1 MMINAIQITKSYK
14 NGDSKL
20 KVLNR
25 ISIKIDSGEII
36 TIMGQSG
43 AGKST
48 LLHILGT
55 LDYPD
60 KGKIE
65 LNGLNINNYNKK
77 ELSLFRNQEIGFVF
91 QSHHLIPELTVFE
104 NILVPSWIYGRGNE
118 SIKYAE
124 FLLEFVGLIDKKKLY
139 PVQLSGGERSRIS
152 ILRAIINRPSVIL
165 ADEPTGNL
173 DIHNSRLLIEL
184 FIKINKDFN
193 QSILISTHDYDVAKI
208 GDKKFILDNGHLKK
222 RE

>member
-1 MMINAIQITKSYK
+1 MINAIQITKSYK

-60 KGKIE
+60 KGEIE
-65 LNGLNINNYNKK
+65 LNGLNINKYNKK

-139 PVQLSGGERSRIS
+139 PGQLSGGERSRIS

-184 FIKINKDFN
+184 FVKINKDFN

>member
-1 MMINAIQITKSYK
+1 MINAIQITKSYK

>member
-1 MMINAIQITKSYK
+1 MINAIQITKSYK

-139 PVQLSGGERSRIS
+139 PGQLSGGERSRIS

>member
-1 MMINAIQITKSYK
+1 MINAIQITKSYK

-184 FIKINKDFN
+184 FVKINKDFN

>member
-1 MMINAIQITKSYK
+1 MINAIQITKSYK

-65 LNGLNINNYNKK
+65 LNGLNINKYNKK

-139 PVQLSGGERSRIS
+139 PGQLSGGERSRIS

-184 FIKINKDFN
+184 FVKINKDFN

>member
-1 MMINAIQITKSYK
+1 MINAIQITKSYK

-60 KGKIE
+60 KGEIE

-139 PVQLSGGERSRIS
+139 PGQLSGGERSRIS

-184 FIKINKDFN
+184 FVKINKDFN

>member
-1 MMINAIQITKSYK
+1 MINAIQITKSYK

-60 KGKIE
+60 KGEIE
-65 LNGLNINNYNKK
+65 LNGLNINKYNKK

-184 FIKINKDFN
+184 FVKINKDFN

>member
-1 MMINAIQITKSYK
+1 MINAIQITKSYK

-65 LNGLNINNYNKK
+65 LNGLNINKYNKK

-139 PVQLSGGERSRIS
+139 PGQLSGGERSRIS
-152 ILRAIINRPSVIL
+152 ILRAIINRPGVIL

-184 FIKINKDFN
+184 FVKINKDFN

>member
-1 MMINAIQITKSYK
+1 MINAIQITKSYK

-60 KGKIE
+60 KGEIE
-65 LNGLNINNYNKK
+65 LNGLNINKYNKK

-104 NILVPSWIYGRGNE
+104 NILVPSWIYGRKNE

-139 PVQLSGGERSRIS
+139 PGQLSGGERSRIS

-184 FIKINKDFN
+184 FVKINKDFN

>member
-1 MMINAIQITKSYK
+1 MINAIQITKSYK

-104 NILVPSWIYGRGNE
+104 NILVPSWIYGRKNE

>member
-1 MMINAIQITKSYK
+1 MINAIQITKSYK

-139 PVQLSGGERSRIS
+139 PGQLSGGERSRIS

-184 FIKINKDFN
+184 FVKINKDFN